1 MQTKRCPE
9 CGTNV
14 PVSKIICSCSH
25 YFKLQ
30 PQVRV
35 AAPIPKAAESAVV
48 EKEIKVYAEGGKG
61 KKQCKNCKKFV
72 GIRSSV
78 CACGSSFQV
87 AVRVSEA
94 QEKEPLPATVAM
106 SDVQSGFRFNICDR
120 KIRVLAPAGSC
131 PHRLSGTDAESID
144 EWVVKVRNTFGAKR
158 EFLTMKGVIYFVR
171 HFYDMSSSEYKAVKD
186 HIVRTL
192 SDEQVA

>member
-9 CGTNV
+9 CGEDV
-14 PVSKIICSCSH
+14 PVTKIICSCSH

-35 AAPIPKAAESAVV
+35 ATPIPKAVESIV
-48 EKEIKVYAEGGKG
+48 EKEIKTYEEGGKG

-78 CACGSSFQV
+78 CACGTSFNV
-87 AVRVSEA
+87 ALKLSETP
-94 QEKEPLPATVAM
+94 EKASLPTTVAM
-106 SDVQSGFRFNICDR
+106 PDIQSGFKLSICER
-120 KIRVLAPAGSC
+120 KSRILAPAGNC
-131 PHRLSGTDAESID
+131 PHRLSGTDPESID
-144 EWVVKVRNTFGAKR
+144 EWVVKVRNTFAAKR
-158 EFLTMKGVIYFVR
+158 DFLTMKGVIYFVR
-171 HFYDMSSSEYKAVKD
+171 HFYNMDSPEYKTVKE